1 MILQPIIPEGGAM
14 KKLLLG
20 WLAVFVTIS
29 VCDYVIH
36 NLILGSTYEQ
46 IKEVFRP
53 DMMDKMWIISLVTA
67 IVSFFFVLVFS
78 KGYERKGVAEGLRY
92 GFYAGMMLA
101 TGMAYGS
108 YATYAIPYHLAMSWF
123 IYGLAEYLI
132 AGAVVALVYGKTG
145 ALSAS

>member
-1 MILQPIIPEGGAM
+1 M

-29 VCDYVIH
+29 VSNYVIH

-67 IVSFFFVLVFS
+67 IQSFFLVLIFS
-78 KGYERKGVAEGLRY
+78 KGYRGTGIFEGVRF
-92 GFYAGMMLA
+92 GFYAGFLVA

-108 YATYAIPYHLAMSWF
+108 YATYAIPYPLAMQWF
-123 IYGLAEYLI
+123 VYGVAQYLLS
-132 AGAVVALVYGKTG
+132 GVVAAIVYGKSSSP
-145 ALSAS
+145 AAS

>member
-1 MILQPIIPEGGAM
+1 M
-14 KKLLLG
+14 KKLMLG

-29 VCDYVIH
+29 ACDFIIH

-67 IVSFFFVLVFS
+67 IVSFFFVLIFS
-78 KGYERKGVAEGLRY
+78 KGYEGKGVVEGLRY

-101 TGMAYGS
+101 TGSAYVS

-132 AGAVVALVYGKTG
+132 AGAVVALIYAKSTTP
-145 ALSAS
+145 SAP